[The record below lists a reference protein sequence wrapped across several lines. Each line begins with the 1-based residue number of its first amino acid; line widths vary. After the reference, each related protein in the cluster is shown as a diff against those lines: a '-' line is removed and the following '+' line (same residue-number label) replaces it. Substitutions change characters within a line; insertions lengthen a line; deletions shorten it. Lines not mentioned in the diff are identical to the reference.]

1 MDQHEGAADLDSSPR
16 TKVGVAVLVVLF
28 HVIVVLG
35 LIRAFAP
42 DFAAKAVE
50 TVVSTFTVTI
60 TAPPPPEPAKAPDKA
75 GAAGDAGRKA
85 VAREVN
91 AAKAKVELAKT
102 PAPRAASTGAANTS
116 GAAQTGG
123 GTGAGGTGSG
133 PGAGG
138 SGTGAGGG
146 AASKVQHIGGQ
157 INNARDFPV
166 PRRTRGTDRQGGD
179 SGADRCPIGP
189 GHRLPRL
196 QVERSARYRCGCL
209 PAGDGAAALQARN
222 QCGGRA
228 GDRDL
233 LLAAEVL
240 FLTPR
245 VPSRV
250 SQSRHTAAFRLAR
263 H

>member
-42 DFAAKAVE
+42 DFAVKAVE

-75 GAAGDAGRKA
+75 GTAGDAGRKA

-166 PRRTRGTDRQGGD
+166 PPGGREERIGKAVILALTVAPSGRATACRVYKSSGLPDTD
-179 SGADRCPIGP
+179 
-189 GHRLPRL
+189 
-196 QVERSARYRCGCL
+196 
-209 PAGDGAAALQARN
+209 AAA
-222 QCGGRA
+222 C
-228 GDRDL
+228 
-233 LLAAEVL
+233 
-240 FLTPR
+240 
-245 VPSRV
+245 
-250 SQSRHTAAFRLAR
+250 RLAMER
-263 H
+263 LRFKPATNAAGEPVTATFYWQQKFFF

>member
-1 MDQHEGAADLDSSPR
+1 MDQHEGAAEPDSSPR
-16 TKVGVAVLVVLF
+16 TRVGVAVLVVLF

-42 DFAAKAVE
+42 DFATKAVE

-60 TAPPPPEPAKAPDKA
+60 TAPPPPEPPKAPDKA

-91 AAKAKVELAKT
+91 AAKPKVELAKV
-102 PAPRAASTGAANTS
+102 PAPRAAASGAANNC
-116 GAAQTGG
+116 GAAQAGA

-138 SGTGAGGG
+138 SGNGAGGG

-166 PRRTRGTDRQGGD
+166 PPGGREQRIGKAVILALTVAPSGRATACRIYKSSGLPDTD
-179 SGADRCPIGP
+179 
-189 GHRLPRL
+189 
-196 QVERSARYRCGCL
+196 
-209 PAGDGAAALQARN
+209 AAA
-222 QCGGRA
+222 C
-228 GDRDL
+228 
-233 LLAAEVL
+233 
-240 FLTPR
+240 
-245 VPSRV
+245 
-250 SQSRHTAAFRLAR
+250 RLAMER
-263 H
+263 LRFKPATNAAGEPVTATFYWQQKFFF

>member
-16 TKVGVAVLVVLF
+16 TKAGVAVLVVLL

-75 GAAGDAGRKA
+75 GAAGDPGKKA
-85 VAREVN
+85 IAREVT
-91 AAKAKVELAKT
+91 AAKPKVELAKT

-116 GAAQTGG
+116 GAAQAGA
-123 GTGAGGTGSG
+123 GTGASGTDSG

-138 SGTGAGGG
+138 SGNGAGGG

-166 PRRTRGTDRQGGD
+166 PPGGREERIGKAVILALTVAPSGRATACRIYKSSGLPDTD
-179 SGADRCPIGP
+179 
-189 GHRLPRL
+189 
-196 QVERSARYRCGCL
+196 
-209 PAGDGAAALQARN
+209 AAA
-222 QCGGRA
+222 C
-228 GDRDL
+228 
-233 LLAAEVL
+233 
-240 FLTPR
+240 
-245 VPSRV
+245 
-250 SQSRHTAAFRLAR
+250 RLAMER
-263 H
+263 LRFKPATNAAGEPVTATFYWQQKFFF

>member
-42 DFAAKAVE
+42 DFATKAVE

-60 TAPPPPEPAKAPDKA
+60 TAPPPPEPPKAPDKA

-91 AAKAKVELAKT
+91 AAKPKVELAKAR
-102 PAPRAASTGAANTS
+102 APRAAASGAANNS
-116 GAAQTGG
+116 GAAQAGA

-138 SGTGAGGG
+138 SGNGAGGG

-166 PRRTRGTDRQGGD
+166 PPGGREERIGKAVILALTVAPSGRATACRIYKSSGLPDTD
-179 SGADRCPIGP
+179 
-189 GHRLPRL
+189 
-196 QVERSARYRCGCL
+196 
-209 PAGDGAAALQARN
+209 AAA
-222 QCGGRA
+222 C
-228 GDRDL
+228 
-233 LLAAEVL
+233 
-240 FLTPR
+240 
-245 VPSRV
+245 
-250 SQSRHTAAFRLAR
+250 RLAMER
-263 H
+263 LRFKPATNAAGEPVTATFYWQQKFFF